1 MPQLID
7 ESSDFEKLAAAF
19 GSITSIS
26 SVDDLLAA
34 FGLADLPMAQR
45 YGIMFGCLT
54 FFVTIS
60 TVLALLVFGGTFNRL
75 VEQSQTGEATIPDA
89 VTARE
94 GRPLL
99 LERLL
104 DAQIRMMAK
113 YPEKYENRKPS
124 NIYTALTN
132 MLVNVAPKRSI
143 DLLENDVKADYIP
156 EGYQENYVYA
166 YRRCQDQPGGEM
178 KIQ

>member
-1 MPQLID
+1 MPKLID

-19 GSITSIS
+19 GSISSIS

-34 FGLADLPMAQR
+34 FGLAELPMAQR

-54 FFVTIS
+54 FVVTIS

-75 VEQSQTGEATIPDA
+75 VEQNQTGEATIPNA

-104 DAQIRMMAK
+104 EAQMRMMAK

-124 NIYTALTN
+124 NVYTALTN
-132 MLVNVAPKRSI
+132 MLLNVAPKRSI
-143 DLLENDVKADYIP
+143 DLLGNDAKAEFIP
-156 EGYQENYVYA
+156 EGYQENYVFA
-166 YRRCQDQPGGEM
+166 YRRCQDKPGGE
-178 KIQ
+178 IRN